1 MTIIMILLAV
11 AGGAMLSIQAA
22 INGQLGSKVGVFKS
36 AFLTFSVGALVTGL
50 LIFFFEPKHTLTLME
65 VPKWQLLGAM
75 FGVPYIVIM
84 VLAVQRIGAAVATV
98 AVIFGQLT
106 MSMLIDNFGW
116 LGNAS
121 IPFSMSRL
129 GAIVCLGIAL
139 FFIYSSSKSKA
150 ATAKTPRQQENANTE
165 ARPVQVFSLKS
176 ARNILT
182 LFRCYTAMPW
192 AYYRDRNPVRVGFI
206 PLLLLRNVV

>member
-11 AGGAMLSIQAA
+11 IGGAMLSIQAA

-50 LIFFFEPKHTLTLME
+50 LIFFFEPKHALTLMD

-129 GAIVCLGIAL
+129 GAIVCLGSRC
-139 FFIYSSSKSKA
+139 SSFTQA
-150 ATAKTPRQQENANTE
+150 ANQKPRRRKYPYGRKPLTNKTSQ
-165 ARPVQVFSLKS
+165 FK
-176 ARNILT
+176 
-182 LFRCYTAMPW
+182 
-192 AYYRDRNPVRVGFI
+192 
-206 PLLLLRNVV
+206 

>member
-1 MTIIMILLAV
+1 MTIIMIILAV
-11 AGGAMLSIQAA
+11 VGGAMLSIQAA
-22 INGQLGSKVGVFKS
+22 INSQLGSKVGVFKS
-36 AFLTFSVGALVTGL
+36 AFLTFSIGALVTGL
-50 LIFFFEPKHTLTLME
+50 LIFFFEPKHSLTLMD

-84 VLAVQRIGAAVATV
+84 VLAVQRIGAAIATV

-116 LGNAS
+116 LGNES

-129 GAIVCLGIAL
+129 GAIICLGIAL

-150 ATAKTPRQQENANTE
+150 APAKKNLPQAAAN
-165 ARPVQVFSLKS
+165 K
-176 ARNILT
+176 
-182 LFRCYTAMPW
+182 
-192 AYYRDRNPVRVGFI
+192 
-206 PLLLLRNVV
+206 